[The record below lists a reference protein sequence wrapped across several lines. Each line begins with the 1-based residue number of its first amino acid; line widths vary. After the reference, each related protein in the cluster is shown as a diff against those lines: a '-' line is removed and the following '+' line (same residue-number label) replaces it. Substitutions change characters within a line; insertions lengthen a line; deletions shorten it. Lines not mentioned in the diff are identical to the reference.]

1 MCARRAVR
9 WFTDG
14 IDGLLRERPIDVYID
29 AFMDELGSMGHF
41 GGVVQR

>member
-14 IDGLLRERPIDVYID
+14 IDGLLRELYTD

-41 GGVVQR
+41 GGVVQL